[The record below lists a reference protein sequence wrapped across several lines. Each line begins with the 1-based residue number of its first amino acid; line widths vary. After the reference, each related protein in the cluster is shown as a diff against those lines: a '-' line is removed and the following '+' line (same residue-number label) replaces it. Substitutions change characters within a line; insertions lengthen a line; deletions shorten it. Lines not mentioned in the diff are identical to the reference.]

1 MRKNKQDEGT
11 MNTAQAKQIHLRD
24 LLENLG
30 HEPKREDK
38 GECWYL
44 SPFRQETEPSF
55 KITRDGKAWYDH
67 GAAEG
72 GNVLDF
78 VIRYYG
84 LRQNDIAGALRQ
96 LRAPRIGS
104 VRHSDRDPAQ
114 QTLWQ
119 VRKPD
124 ALIPAKET
132 VALPEEPAGSP
143 LTITKIQPLQNQAL
157 QQYLRKRCVHADT
170 AKHYLQEIYYRRQD
184 KSYFALAFANES
196 GGYELRNPYF
206 QGTFGRKDVTLLH
219 VAGETS
225 GSSVAIFE
233 GFMDFLSALTFTK
246 RQAPDGM
253 ALVLNSASM
262 RDRALKIIQAA
273 QIGTVYLYL
282 DHDPTGRTL
291 TAWFQEQLPDQNVD
305 DKSGFYAG
313 HKDLNAWLMAQKQA
327 ISR

>member
-1 MRKNKQDEGT
+1 

-24 LLENLG
+24 LLENLD

-38 GECWYL
+38 GEGWYL

-72 GNVLDF
+72 GNILDF
-78 VIRYYG
+78 IIRYYG
-84 LRQNDIAGALRQ
+84 LGQSDIAGALQQ
-96 LRAPRIGS
+96 LRSLKIGS
-104 VRHSDRDPAQ
+104 VRPTDRNPAQ

-119 VRKPD
+119 EQKSD
-124 ALIPAKET
+124 APIPTQGT
-132 VALPEEPAGSP
+132 VALPEEPSGSL

-157 QQYLRKRCVHADT
+157 QQYLRKRCVYTDT
-170 AKHYLQEIYYRRQD
+170 ARRYLQEIYYRRQD

-206 QGTFGRKDVTLLH
+206 QGTFGTKDVTLLYPN
-219 VAGETS
+219 GEAS
-225 GSSVAIFE
+225 GSSVAVFE
-233 GFMDFLSALTFTK
+233 GFMDFLSALTYTK
-246 RQAPDGM
+246 RPAPDGM

-262 RDRALKIIQAA
+262 RERALKLIRER
-273 QIGTVYLYL
+273 QIETVYLYL

-291 TAWFQEQLPDQNVD
+291 TAWFQEQLQARSVE

-327 ISR
+327 IGR